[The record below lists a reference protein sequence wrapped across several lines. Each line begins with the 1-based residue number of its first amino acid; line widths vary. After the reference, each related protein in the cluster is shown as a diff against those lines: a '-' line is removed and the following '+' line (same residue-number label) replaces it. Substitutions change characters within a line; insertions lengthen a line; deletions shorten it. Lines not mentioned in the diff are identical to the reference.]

1 MITEEINPIAERE
14 FKKNPSLFR
23 WSSTGASIAANN
35 GSAPL
40 QPPNRN
46 VRGNAMVAEKTDRQ
60 NGRQPFGTC
69 KQALSTVGRGL
80 ARQGQ
85 RVRWNCERRRAEIVN
100 R

>member
-1 MITEEINPIAERE
+1 MIEAEIHPIAEQE
-14 FKKNPSLFR
+14 FEKNPSWFDE
-23 WSSTGASIAANN
+23 SSTGATIAANN

-60 NGRQPFGTC
+60 NGHQPFGKVPQT
-69 KQALSTVGRGL
+69 LSTVGREL